1 MAKNQTLHETQTESA
16 TIKLSFKENFQRLTK
31 KGFFLYLPPIQAAIV
46 FIICLVWTLV
56 AVSTK
61 LSQSDLWDFLI
72 SALILFSVVSP
83 FTYVFVLKWWRNSLL
98 FVISAIVLNL
108 MINGL
113 GEAVEDSLPGP
124 GIGEGA
130 IAVIIAWL
138 APFAI
143 VPFSGLIHLLINKIR
158 ETTAIMQVKGKRIM
172 NKVSIAFGII
182 IVVIILPYTALL
194 RIILT
199 TIVGHSIHF
208 ATLNIIDG
216 AFELFLLIGAL
227 SLSIIA
233 LVQSRSLDDP
243 KRIRTFAVI
252 SILITLLLAYLRVDS
267 ILLWSNLED
276 TGIHI
281 ID

>member
-1 MAKNQTLHETQTESA
+1 
-16 TIKLSFKENFQRLTK
+16 
-31 KGFFLYLPPIQAAIV
+31 
-46 FIICLVWTLV
+46 
-56 AVSTK
+56 
-61 LSQSDLWDFLI
+61 
-72 SALILFSVVSP
+72 
-83 FTYVFVLKWWRNSLL
+83 
-98 FVISAIVLNL
+98 

-143 VPFSGLIHLLINKIR
+143 VPFSGLIHLLIKKIR